1 MAEPLPD
8 APQTSRLKVPPHSI
22 EAEQSV
28 LGGIMLDN
36 AAWERVADKLEPGD
50 FYRPNHRVIFGAM
63 RELADDLQPL
73 DVVTLSEALRSRGLV
88 EKSGGVAYLAELA
101 ESTPAASNVRA
112 YADIVR
118 ERSTLRQLLGAANE
132 IAESAF
138 APEGRTSA
146 ELLNEAEQAV
156 FRISEGRL
164 KDGGPR
170 AITPLLTEAS
180 ERIDQLSKSGSR
192 ITGLATGFADL
203 DEKTAG
209 FQPSDLIVIAGRPAM
224 GKTALAVNIA
234 EYAVMHNGSDQQA
247 VVVFSME
254 QPTEQL
260 VIRILSS
267 LGPID
272 QEHLRRGQLRDEEW
286 DLLGSALGQ
295 LRGRPLYIDDTPALT
310 PNDIRTRTRRVA
322 REAGGVKLVVVDYMQ
337 LMRTAEKAENRTL
350 EISEISR
357 NLKALAKEMRCPVV
371 ALSQLNRS
379 LESRE
384 DKRPRMS
391 DLRESGAIEQDADVI
406 LFIYREE
413 VYKKDTEKKGLAEL
427 IIGKQRNGPIGT
439 VELTFTGNLT
449 KFETYVDDGPYED
462 TYEHNVQ

>member
-1 MAEPLPD
+1 MAEPAP
-8 APQTSRLKVPPHSI
+8 AVPQTSRLKVPPHSI

-36 AAWERVADKLEPGD
+36 AAWERVADRLEPSD

-73 DVVTLSEALRSRGLV
+73 DVVTLSEALRSRSLV
-88 EKSGGVAYLAELA
+88 EKSGGAAYLAELA
-101 ESTPAASNVRA
+101 ESTPAASNVGA
-112 YADIVR
+112 YAEIVR

-156 FRISEGRL
+156 FQISEGRL

-170 AITPLLTEAS
+170 PITPLLTEAS
-180 ERIDQLSKSGSR
+180 ERIDRLAQSGSR

-247 VVVFSME
+247 VIVFSME

-272 QEHLRRGQLRDEEW
+272 QEHLRRGQLGDDEW
-286 DLLGSALGQ
+286 TLLASALGQ
-295 LRGRPLYIDDTPALT
+295 LKGRPLYIDDTPALT
-310 PNDIRTRTRRVA
+310 PNDIRTRARRVA
-322 REAGGVKLVVVDYMQ
+322 REAGGVKLIVVDYMQ

-449 KFETYVDDGPYED
+449 KFETYVDDAPYED

>member
-1 MAEPLPD
+1 
-8 APQTSRLKVPPHSI
+8 
-22 EAEQSV
+22 
-28 LGGIMLDN
+28 MLDDR
-36 AAWERVADKLEPGD
+36 AWERVADKLEPSD
-50 FYRPNHRVIFGAM
+50 FYRPNHRIIFEVM
-63 RELADDLQPL
+63 RDLANDLQPL
-73 DVVTLSEALRSRGLV
+73 DVVTLADALRTRGLV
-88 EKSGGVAYLAELA
+88 EKSGGAAYLAEVA
-101 ESTPAASNVRA
+101 EGTPAASNVGA
-112 YADIVR
+112 YATIVR

-138 APEGRTSA
+138 APEGRSSA
-146 ELLNEAEQAV
+146 DLLNEAEQAV

-170 AITPLLTEAS
+170 PITPLVDEAS
-180 ERIDQLSKSGSR
+180 ARIYELAKTGNR
-192 ITGLATGFADL
+192 ITGLATGFSDL

-209 FQPSDLIVIAGRPAM
+209 LQASDLVVIAGRPAM

-234 EYAVMHNGSDQQA
+234 EFAVMQGEADERA
-247 VVVFSME
+247 VIVFSME

-260 VIRILSS
+260 VMRILSS

-272 QEHLRRGQLRDEEW
+272 QEHLRRGQLRDDELT
-286 DLLGSALGQ
+286 LLDSAFGQ
-295 LRGRPLYIDDTPALT
+295 LRGKPLYIDDTPALT
-310 PNDIRTRTRRVA
+310 PNDIRTRARRVA
-322 REAGGVKLVVVDYMQ
+322 RETGGVKLIVVDYMQ
-337 LMRTAEKAENRTL
+337 LMRTVEKVENRTL

-357 NLKALAKEMRCPVV
+357 NLKAIAKEMRCPVV

-384 DKRPRMS
+384 NKRPRMS

-413 VYKKDTEKKGLAEL
+413 VYNPETEKKGLAEL

-439 VELTFTGNLT
+439 IELTFTGSLT
-449 KFETYVDDGPYED
+449 KFETYVDDAPYAD
-462 TYEHNVQ
+462 TYEHHG

>member
-1 MAEPLPD
+1 MAEPAPD
-8 APQTSRLKVPPHSI
+8 APQTSRLKVPPHSV

-36 AAWERVADKLEPGD
+36 AAWERVADKLAPSD

-63 RELADDLQPL
+63 RELADELQPL

-88 EKSGGVAYLAELA
+88 EKSGGAAYLAELA
-101 ESTPAASNVRA
+101 ESTPAASNVGA
-112 YADIVR
+112 YAEIVR
-118 ERSTLRQLLGAANE
+118 ERSTLRQLLAAANE

-156 FRISEGRL
+156 FQISEGRL
-164 KDGGPR
+164 RDGGPR

-272 QEHLRRGQLRDEEW
+272 QEHLRRGQLRAEEW

-449 KFETYVDDGPYED
+449 KFETYVDDAPYED
-462 TYEHNVQ
+462 TYEHNV

>member
-1 MAEPLPD
+1 MAEPAPD
-8 APQTSRLKVPPHSI
+8 APQTSRLKVPPHSV

-36 AAWERVADKLEPGD
+36 AAWERVADKLAPSD

-63 RELADDLQPL
+63 RELADELQPL
-73 DVVTLSEALRSRGLV
+73 DVVTLSEALHSRGLV
-88 EKSGGVAYLAELA
+88 EKSGGAAYLAELA
-101 ESTPAASNVRA
+101 ESTPAASNVGA
-112 YADIVR
+112 YAEIVR

-138 APEGRTSA
+138 APQGRTSA

-156 FRISEGRL
+156 FQISEGRL
-164 KDGGPR
+164 RDGGPR

-272 QEHLRRGQLRDEEW
+272 QEHLRRGQLRAEEW

-449 KFETYVDDGPYED
+449 KFETYVDDAPYED
-462 TYEHNVQ
+462 TYEHNV